1 MWAKKQKEHKEKQE
15 KDMDVDGE
23 PMRTVTAR
31 RRQNLAAGS
40 FRPNLTGG
48 KRSEPEDGKNTDVQA
63 SKTQA
68 IEEKKD

>member
-1 MWAKKQKEHKEKQE
+1 
-15 KDMDVDGE
+15 MDVDGE

-40 FRPNLTGG
+40 FVPNLTGG
-48 KRSEPEDGKNTDVQA
+48 KRSEPEDGKKTDVQA

-68 IEEKKD
+68 IEVKKD